1 MAEFRVAL
9 KRCSIGLVL
18 ARLGEGSQL
27 SLCVTPE
34 EWTKIRV
41 RREALGFVVK

>member
-34 EWTKIRV
+34 ELQQIAD
-41 RREALGFVVK
+41 RRRA